1 MKEDITA
8 LREWAKTRAR
18 RANLSEDEDL
28 TKKVRRIKE

>member
-18 RANLSEDEDL
+18 RANLPEDEDL
-28 TKKVRRIKE
+28 AKKVRRIKE

>member
-18 RANLSEDEDL
+18 KANASDDEKL
-28 TKKVRRIKE
+28 KKIRRIR